1 MKIIQATG
9 KIEKGE
15 LRAVP
20 PEDLSD
26 GEVDIVIIAKNEPDQ
41 LEKMRKLAQ
50 EKGYDS
56 REKIL
61 DLIHQV
67 KLEKLEEKGRSQ

>member
-1 MKIIQATG
+1 MRIIQTTG

-15 LRAVP
+15 LRAIA

-26 GEVDIVIIAKNEPDQ
+26 GEVDIVIVAENEPNQ
-41 LEKMRKLAQ
+41 LELMRKLAKD
-50 EKGYDS
+50 KGYDS
-56 REKIL
+56 REEIL

-67 KLEKLEEKGRSQ
+67 KLEKLEEKGRL